1 MKQIIEEVKE
11 LWPEARLLHGRPY
24 HSESQGGVERLNRV
38 VRERIM
44 KWMKSNSST
53 RWSFGVLMVKAA
65 INQQKSS
72 TTKMTPY
79 ELVFCQSPRVGIN
92 TLPLSTAL
100 IDTLRTEQELHE
112 ITCKSVEGND
122 LSLYGE
128 VVKQGFPPRDNIQ
141 ETKIDMYDETELPV
155 NDKETNLDASSR
167 DNIQETKI
175 DMDDETELPVN
186 DKEKRLCSFRTLF
199 YSY

>member
-79 ELVFCQSPRVGIN
+79 ELVFCQSPKVGIN

-100 IDTLRTEQELHE
+100 IDTLRTEQ
-112 ITCKSVEGND
+112 
-122 LSLYGE
+122 
-128 VVKQGFPPRDNIQ
+128 
-141 ETKIDMYDETELPV
+141 
-155 NDKETNLDASSR
+155 
-167 DNIQETKI
+167 
-175 DMDDETELPVN
+175 
-186 DKEKRLCSFRTLF
+186 
-199 YSY
+199 

>member
-1 MKQIIEEVKE
+1 M
-11 LWPEARLLHGRPY
+11 
-24 HSESQGGVERLNRV
+24 
-38 VRERIM
+38 
-44 KWMKSNSST
+44 
-53 RWSFGVLMVKAA
+53 
-65 INQQKSS
+65 
-72 TTKMTPY
+72 
-79 ELVFCQSPRVGIN
+79 
-92 TLPLSTAL
+92 
-100 IDTLRTEQELHE
+100 
-112 ITCKSVEGND
+112 
-122 LSLYGE
+122 
-128 VVKQGFPPRDNIQ
+128 KQGFPPRDDIQ